1 MMRIGSAPKKNLPA
15 TKLALSTPP
24 ARPTTTTTTTMLNC
38 RTCLRSQVSSLS
50 AIPTRAFSTTLPTAF
65 RQQSDGPRSA
75 RPRPRK
81 PVDPNA
87 PRARDRIEP
96 RRKVDPDAPLPPGFV
111 RIPQG
116 TSPGFSRETRD
127 PRDIVNQVET
137 YIKVGDVAKAH
148 KMLETV
154 SGETLRQIAN
164 KEGFDWEQNLDPLV
178 ALIRRL
184 HAAGIYFRSLHL
196 GNIVV
201 TPDNQMGL
209 IDVADLRFLR
219 APLSPALVKRNL
231 QHFARYIAREKLN
244 ERFPMQALE
253 QAVLAR

>member
-1 MMRIGSAPKKNLPA
+1 MQCSRLPQATLNTMIAGAKILEKDSYGPKVYLLADGNILKLFRRKRFFSSAMFRPYSKRFIDN
-15 TKLALSTPP
+15 ALGLQK
-24 ARPTTTTTTTMLNC
+24 RG
-38 RTCLRSQVSSLS
+38 
-50 AIPTRAFSTTLPTAF
+50 IPTLTVLDSFQL
-65 RQQSDGPRSA
+65 
-75 RPRPRK
+75 
-81 PVDPNA
+81 
-87 PRARDRIEP
+87 
-96 RRKVDPDAPLPPGFV
+96 DAPGMTAVLYRPLP
-111 RIPQG
+111 
-116 TSPGFSRETRD
+116 
-127 PRDIVNQVET
+127 
-137 YIKVGDVAKAH
+137 
-148 KMLETV
+148 
-154 SGETLRQIAN
+154 GETLRQIAS
-164 KEGFDWEQNLDPLV
+164 KEGFDWEQNLEPLV

-219 APLSPALVKRNL
+219 APLSQALVKRNL